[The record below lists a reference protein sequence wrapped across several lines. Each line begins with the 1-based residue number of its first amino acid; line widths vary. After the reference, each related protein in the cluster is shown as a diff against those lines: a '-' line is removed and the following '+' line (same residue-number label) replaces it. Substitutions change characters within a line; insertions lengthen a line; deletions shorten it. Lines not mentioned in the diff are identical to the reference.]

1 MPHKAEKI
9 RRTLAQ
15 TLIGEPL
22 AGKLRAET
30 GSRIDKTFDIF
41 DIIVDP
47 DLDYP
52 DGREAARRRIAQLI
66 AEAVQPG
73 DPAPRVRPDP
83 DTGID
88 PAHPYL
94 FATLTARAI
103 HELVEKAAGSGPRPI
118 HRIWEDT
125 EIEALLTRSIATVKA
140 DAAQKAFAADGEGIV
155 WAVIDSGID
164 AEHPHFCSYAN
175 LRVAAPLRH
184 LDFTGAV
191 TEAPLTDGAGHGTHV
206 AGIIAGT
213 GAPGRQP
220 QALRRIQ
227 DQESGAA
234 VSAIGELGGPI
245 RGMAPRARLLS
256 LKVLDSAAKGKVSAV
271 IEAIAAIQK
280 FNDFGRRILVH
291 GVNLSAGYEFM
302 PEWFACG
309 QSPLCVE
316 VNRLVRSGVVVVVAA
331 GNSGYG
337 SIDAD
342 SGALLSGGLT
352 LTINDPGNAE
362 DAITVGSTH
371 REMPHTYGVSYFSS
385 KGPTGDG
392 RLKPDL
398 VAPGERIVSCAAGD
412 AKTKAAE
419 GLPDNSP
426 ALFEYME
433 DSGTSMAAPHVSGAI
448 AAFLSV
454 RREFIG
460 RPGEVKQLFM
470 ANATDLKRD
479 RTFQGSGLLDLMRV
493 IQAV

>member
-1 MPHKAEKI
+1 MSHKTDKI
-9 RRTLAQ
+9 RRTLAK

-22 AGKLRAET
+22 AGKLRAQKGGE
-30 GSRIDKTFDIF
+30 SFDVIID
-41 DIIVDP
+41 P
-47 DLDYP
+47 NLDYP
-52 DGREAARRRIAQLI
+52 TGREAARRRIAQLI
-66 AEAVQPG
+66 GEAVQPG
-73 DPAPRVRPDP
+73 DPDPCLRPDP
-83 DTGID
+83 HAGID

-94 FATLTARAI
+94 FATLTAHAI
-103 HELVEKAAGSGPRPI
+103 HSVVENAASSI
-118 HRIWEDT
+118 YRIWEDT
-125 EIEALLTRSIATVKA
+125 EIEALLTRSLATVKA
-140 DAAQKAFAADGEGIV
+140 DAAQKAFAAEGDGIV

-164 AEHPHFCSYAN
+164 ATHPHFQGNQN
-175 LRVAAPLRH
+175 LCVPAPLQHR
-184 LDFTGAV
+184 DFTGANP
-191 TEAPLTDGAGHGTHV
+191 EAPLIDGAGHGSHV
-206 AGIIAGT
+206 AGIIAGA
-213 GAPGRQP
+213 GAPGQMPR
-220 QALRRIQ
+220 ALIHKQ
-227 DQESGAA
+227 DETTGKT
-234 VSAIGELGGPI
+234 VSTIRELDREI

-256 LKVLDSAAKGKVSAV
+256 LKVLDSAGKGKTSAV

-280 FNDFGRRILVH
+280 FNDFGRRIIVH
-291 GVNLSAGYEFM
+291 GVNLSAGYAFM

-337 SIDAD
+337 SIDPD
-342 SGALLSGGLT
+342 SGPLLTGGLT

-398 VAPGERIVSCAAGD
+398 VAPGECILSCAAGD
-412 AKTKAAE
+412 SKVKAAA
-419 GLPDNSP
+419 GLPRDQN
-426 ALFEYME
+426 FDYGDQNFDYIE

-460 RPGEVKQLFM
+460 RPSEVKQLFM
-470 ANATDLKRD
+470 ANATDLKRN
-479 RTFQGSGLLDLMRV
+479 RAFQGSGLLDLMRV